1 MVLGPGPGLGLVDAI
16 KGARGHGDM
25 GTRGETGLKGGRET
39 GRMRRLHFQVSGL
52 GRRVSGSGVQ
62 VRVQALG
69 LIPEPVPEPAPVAET
84 CDLK

>member
-1 MVLGPGPGLGLVDAI
+1 ML
-16 KGARGHGDM
+16 
-25 GTRGETGLKGGRET
+25 
-39 GRMRRLHFQVSGL
+39 RLYFQVSGL

-62 VRVQALG
+62 VRVQAPG